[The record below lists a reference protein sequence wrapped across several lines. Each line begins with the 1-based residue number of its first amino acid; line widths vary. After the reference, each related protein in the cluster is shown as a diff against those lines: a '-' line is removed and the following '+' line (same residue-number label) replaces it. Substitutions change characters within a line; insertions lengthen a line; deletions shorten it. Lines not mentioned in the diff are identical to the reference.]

1 MTEAAAKRVI
11 VVSGPSGVGKSTII
25 HRVIEEDGE
34 LRLSVSSTTRPPRP
48 GEEHARDY
56 FFVDRKQFKES
67 IAANAFL
74 EWAQVYDNY
83 YGTALQHVQD
93 ILADGHHALLDID
106 TQGTLSIKRACSGVV
121 YVFVMPPSVEI
132 LAERLRLRGSES
144 DRSFSSRMARA
155 EHEMSFQSE
164 YDYTVVNKELDSA
177 VADFRHILD
186 VEKSKPIRFE
196 RSA

>member
-11 VVSGPSGVGKSTII
+11 VVSGPSGVGKSTIM
-25 HRVIEEDGE
+25 HRAIEEDGE

-56 FFVDRKQFKES
+56 FFVDREQFEQT
-67 IAANAFL
+67 IADNAFL

-93 ILADGHHALLDID
+93 ILDAGHHALLDID
-106 TQGTLSIKRACSGVV
+106 TQGTLSIKRACTGVV

-132 LAERLRLRGSES
+132 LAERLRHRGSES
-144 DRSFSSRMARA
+144 NRSFSSRMARA

-164 YDYTVVNKELDSA
+164 YDYTVVNKDLDSA
-177 VADFRHILD
+177 AAEFRRILE
-186 VEKSKPIRFE
+186 VEKAKPIPFR
-196 RSA
+196 RST